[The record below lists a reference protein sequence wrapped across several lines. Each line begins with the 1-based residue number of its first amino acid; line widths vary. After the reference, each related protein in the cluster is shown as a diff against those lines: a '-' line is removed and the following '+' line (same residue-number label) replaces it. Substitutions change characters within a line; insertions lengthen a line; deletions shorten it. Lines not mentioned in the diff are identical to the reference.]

1 MTQTPTHPPTGPD
14 HTGAADTA
22 DTAAGGT
29 GTDSNVT
36 SLGNAGGDAEH
47 PATRAARARRT
58 NAHRA
63 TYAAEA
69 LHRHGQVSHSDADD
83 MQQALVELLTD
94 LHHLC
99 DTCDLDLTPLYEAAT
114 LIHTRETQ
122 AA

>member
-1 MTQTPTHPPTGPD
+1 MTQPSHQP
-14 HTGAADTA
+14 ASADDLGTRA
-22 DTAAGGT
+22 SRGVSGFDDT
-29 GTDSNVT
+29 
-36 SLGNAGGDAEH
+36 EH
-47 PATRAARARRT
+47 PATRDARTRQT

-69 LHRHGQVSHSDADD
+69 LHRHGQISHSDADD

-99 DTCDLDLTPLYEAAT
+99 DACDLDLTPLFEAAG

>member
-1 MTQTPTHPPTGPD
+1 MTQASHQPASAGHTNGVTALPNATPDGED
-14 HTGAADTA
+14 
-22 DTAAGGT
+22 
-29 GTDSNVT
+29 
-36 SLGNAGGDAEH
+36 L
-47 PATRAARARRT
+47 ATRAARTRQT

-63 TYAAEA
+63 TYAAEV
-69 LHRHGQVSHSDADD
+69 LHRHGQISHSDADD

-99 DTCDLDLTPLYEAAT
+99 DACDLDLAPLFEAAG

>member
-1 MTQTPTHPPTGPD
+1 MTQPSHQPASADSSGASTGMGGRGNPGGFRGGLPALPTA
-14 HTGAADTA
+14 AAD
-22 DTAAGGT
+22 
-29 GTDSNVT
+29 
-36 SLGNAGGDAEH
+36 AEDL
-47 PATRAARARRT
+47 ATRAAQARQT

-69 LHRHGQVSHSDADD
+69 LHRHGQISHSDADD
-83 MQQALVELLTD
+83 MQSALVELLTD

-99 DTCDLDLTPLYEAAT
+99 DTCDLDLAPLFEAAG

>member
-1 MTQTPTHPPTGPD
+1 MTQTPTYPTASAGEPGSGLGD
-14 HTGAADTA
+14 VGYGVNRDTDA
-22 DTAAGGT
+22 
-29 GTDSNVT
+29 N
-36 SLGNAGGDAEH
+36 AEH
-47 PATRAARARRT
+47 PATRDAQARQT

-69 LHRHGQVSHSDADD
+69 LHHHTRASRSHAQG

-99 DTCDLDLTPLYEAAT
+99 DTCDLDLAPLYEAAT

>member
-1 MTQTPTHPPTGPD
+1 MTQTPTHPSASAGDPSSGFGDISYNTGY
-14 HTGAADTA
+14 GVNLDT
-22 DTAAGGT
+22 
-29 GTDSNVT
+29 
-36 SLGNAGGDAEH
+36 DANMEH
-47 PATRAARARRT
+47 PATRDAQARQT

-63 TYAAEA
+63 THAAEA

-99 DTCDLDLTPLYEAAT
+99 DTCDLDLTPLYQAAT